1 MFTRSTLPM
10 LAAFVMLVCGS
21 RAGAETFD
29 PYALLS
35 DWMGR
40 RANALSSTPV
50 VRGTA
55 PSLRS
60 AGHGA
65 IEWWQPAPSSPA
77 SLAPDS
83 AASKLSF
90 HRKADDE
97 RAGSSSALI
106 SLGRLNLSEPRIGA
120 VPGSASQADLDRELA
135 QMRESVSR
143 VRPAPQ
149 VSLGMRVKF

>member
-21 RAGAETFD
+21 RAGAEAFD
-29 PYALLS
+29 PDALVT

-40 RANALSSTPV
+40 RANTLSSAPV
-50 VRGTA
+50 ARGTA

-60 AGHGA
+60 ARDVA
-65 IEWWQPAPSSPA
+65 VEWWQPAPNSPI
-77 SLAPDS
+77 SMWPESAPG
-83 AASKLSF
+83 KLSF
-90 HRKADDE
+90 HRNADE
-97 RAGSSSALI
+97 RAGSSALL

-120 VPGSASQADLDRELA
+120 APGSVSQADFERELA